1 MAMDRDEAL
10 TMIEDCENR
19 ESKLSDWE
27 RGFIDSIKKQ
37 LEGDEGKTLSMK
49 QEATLNEIWDKVT

>member
-1 MAMDRDEAL
+1 MAQRDEHI

-19 ESKLSDWE
+19 EEKLSDWE

-37 LEGDEGKTLSMK
+37 LEQPGKQLSER
-49 QEATLNEIWDKVT
+49 QAERLEAIWEKVT